1 MSSTPVL
8 SYKKP
13 STVNKSNSESNSS
26 SHSPTPVASK
36 PGTPRLS
43 SSSNTSTGVN
53 TGRKILS
60 RRKALQEFYHIQGLQ
75 KSEKLENDNTNQ
87 NKEAK
92 QDNDN
97 KQKID
102 FTNPDTLRQFVK
114 ESSIEEILK
123 VRNSITNDLN
133 SHDSAKKSIIYDNY
147 YELIK
152 LNQVLGDLSKSKVP
166 SEPVQSNEDINKG
179 FKNLSLQVNEKANKP
194 SAYQISETY
203 LDDVFNDL
211 SSFIKQQSDQFDHPF
226 EKVIENLQQDMDDSV
241 SNSSITGIIEKEP
254 VPKYLKN
261 INKEELIKE
270 LTALMGNARLVQDDS
285 VKKTYKESIQKVLK
299 TLDNEKDELLILQL
313 NDLKKKFL

>member
-26 SHSPTPVASK
+26 SHSSTPAASK

-75 KSEKLENDNTNQ
+75 KSEKQEDDNTNQ

-92 QDNDN
+92 EDNDN

-102 FTNPDTLRQFVK
+102 FTNPDTLRQN
-114 ESSIEEILK
+114 I
-123 VRNSITNDLN
+123 
-133 SHDSAKKSIIYDNY
+133 KS
-147 YELIK
+147 
-152 LNQVLGDLSKSKVP
+152 DLSKSKVP

-179 FKNLSLQVNEKANKP
+179 FKNLSLQVNEKASKP

-270 LTALMGNARLVQDDS
+270 LTAVMGNARLVQDDS